1 MKRGPKPQSEAQ
13 LRLTGTYRPGRGV
26 NPVGVK
32 TRPPTCPSFLD
43 AEGRKEW
50 RRVVAL
56 LADARMICEMDR
68 APLALY
74 AQSWSEYVESL
85 ALVKQQGRTIT
96 SDRGQPMTSPA
107 WRQMQDSWQRCLKS
121 AREIGFTVGSRQTIS
136 GVRSL
141 SKKDEQDEK
150 MFGA

>member
-121 AREIGFTVGSRQTIS
+121 SREFGMTLGSRQTIS
-136 GVRSL
+136 GVRPL